1 MMLPRGMGV
10 PKSHPSAPQGGSP
23 TLSGCSSGHRGAA
36 PQGAGAPQL
45 QGMFP
50 DPIFVPLTLHP
61 KPTWVVPGLRAL
73 PNPFQMLPD
82 PSLRPQNPLQ
92 MPPGLGRSPTPYPQW
107 PKPPRGTIPSPK
119 PVPPRGGEDAAH
131 PCRAGGAPAGCGCP
145 GRRRCRC
152 AASRP
157 RAPSPAPRRAPWPAA
172 ASACTC
178 ASCTGW
184 GGHPAPPQNP
194 STSPSPAPETFKAYH
209 LKAT

>member
-1 MMLPRGMGV
+1 MMLPRGLRV

-23 TLSGCSSGHRGAA
+23 TLSRCSSGHRGAA

-45 QGMFP
+45 QGMLP

-61 KPTWVVPGLRAL
+61 NPTWVVPELRAL

-119 PVPPRGGEDAAH
+119 PVPPPGRGGRCSPL
-131 PCRAGGAPAGCGCP
+131 PCWWGSCRLWVSRKTPLSLCSFSPSGAVP
-145 GRRRCRC
+145 
-152 AASRP
+152 S
-157 RAPSPAPRRAPWPAA
+157 SPARAL
-172 ASACTC
+172 
-178 ASCTGW
+178 ASCCFCLHVCQLHGM
-184 GGHPAPPQNP
+184 GGSPCAPQNP
-194 STSPSPAPETFKAYH
+194 STSPAPAPETFKAYH